1 MSKEISLFN
10 ASKAPE
16 SEFYVM
22 ECTLTVE
29 SAESLGETTSEKR
42 AELQG
47 YMSKE
52 VLDAAL
58 DIMRKVVSA

>member
-1 MSKEISLFN
+1 MSKEIPVLN

-16 SEFYVM
+16 GEFYMM

-47 YMSKE
+47 YLSRE
-52 VLDAAL
+52 FLDAAL